1 MAQCFVSANARQ
13 TRQLHAEDPEDYSE
27 HAISTQHP
35 IYIFPSPPS
44 APPSPGQGS
53 SPSRDS
59 VYSSVSAPTLSSDT
73 FHNLDQWEWP
83 EGSPTD
89 EQWPTSPFTAISPRR
104 LRREDQ
110 VALTLRPHPLQDHL
124 SRLHLYRISTNISIS
139 PISRRSFHTLS
150 TSSSSDISVRTP
162 AHLVSPIPHARI
174 HIPFLSFILSLL
186 PIDDSTIFL
195 LTHTSPHSAL
205 FPGDEIMS
213 DPCLMVSERQ
223 GIADTK
229 ASQSLLEF
237 DEEHLAYARLREG
250 HAVACDY
257 DSALIGPFF
266 GLSLSN
272 LLGFVRGLVKKRRKD
287 HSSNG
292 QKNSIVERTFVV
304 VLRYSD
310 GITASLIATPL
321 PTRTATGNAKRT
333 CWFGFLENLGKE
345 FSMIPTFRIGSCSIR
360 WWQ

>member
-1 MAQCFVSANARQ
+1 MAQCFVSASARP
-13 TRQLHAEDPEDYSE
+13 TRQLHAEDPEDYSD

-53 SPSRDS
+53 RDS
-59 VYSSVSAPTLSSDT
+59 VYSSVGAPTLSSDT
-73 FHNLDQWEWP
+73 FHNLDQWEWS
-83 EGSPTD
+83 EGSPTDDID
-89 EQWPTSPFTAISPRR
+89 EQWPTSPYTAISLRRPRR
-104 LRREDQ
+104 ENQ

-139 PISRRSFHTLS
+139 PISPRSFHTLS

-186 PIDDSTIFL
+186 PIDDSTVFL
-195 LTHTSPHSAL
+195 LTHTSPHSVL

-229 ASQSLLEF
+229 ASQFLLEF
-237 DEEHLAYARLREG
+237 DEEHSAYARLREG

-257 DSALIGPFF
+257 ESALIRPFF
-266 GLSLSN
+266 GLSLERLSN
-272 LLGFVRGLVKKRRKD
+272 LLGFVRGLVK
-287 HSSNG
+287 
-292 QKNSIVERTFVV
+292 
-304 VLRYSD
+304 
-310 GITASLIATPL
+310 
-321 PTRTATGNAKRT
+321 
-333 CWFGFLENLGKE
+333 
-345 FSMIPTFRIGSCSIR
+345 
-360 WWQ
+360 